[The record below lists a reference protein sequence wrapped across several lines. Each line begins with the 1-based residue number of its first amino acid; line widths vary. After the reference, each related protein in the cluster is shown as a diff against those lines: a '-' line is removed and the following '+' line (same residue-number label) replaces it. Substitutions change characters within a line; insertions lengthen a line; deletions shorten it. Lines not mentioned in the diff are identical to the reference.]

1 MSTGIRGVY
10 LWECLSTVVLMSQYT
25 MTSSVYTVGIF
36 RNETTQRAD
45 PFTSATACDQWIHVG
60 ISSIFFASILN
71 FSSPISQIKSA
82 CHPHDPRSPPAHSA
96 IRKSWTQNCAGYEG
110 RGRTVKN
117 KRGEE
122 DTIKK
127 GRWEKMKRKT
137 MRYGE
142 KINSGK
148 DRTA

>member
-1 MSTGIRGVY
+1 
-10 LWECLSTVVLMSQYT
+10 
-25 MTSSVYTVGIF
+25 
-36 RNETTQRAD
+36 
-45 PFTSATACDQWIHVG
+45 
-60 ISSIFFASILN
+60 
-71 FSSPISQIKSA
+71 
-82 CHPHDPRSPPAHSA
+82 
-96 IRKSWTQNCAGYEG
+96 
-110 RGRTVKN
+110 VKN